1 MFLCGLSLGW
11 EEAGL
16 LGKVQEM
23 EGEGRTQLWGQ
34 LGPGAVTTCDKI
46 GVICELEGSG
56 SQEFSPWSL
65 SNISGSM
72 TALLWERL
80 PEAGRGSEQ
89 D

>member
-23 EGEGRTQLWGQ
+23 EGKGRTQLWGQ
-34 LGPGAVTTCDKI
+34 LGPGAVTNCDKI
-46 GVICELEGSG
+46 GAICELECSG
-56 SQEFSPWSL
+56 SQEFSHWSL
-65 SNISGSM
+65 SNISGSVSS
-72 TALLWERL
+72 LLWERL
-80 PEAGRGSEQ
+80 SEAGSGSEQ

>member
-1 MFLCGLSLGW
+1 M
-11 EEAGL
+11 
-16 LGKVQEM
+16 
-23 EGEGRTQLWGQ
+23 

-46 GVICELEGSG
+46 GAICELEGSG

-89 D
+89 DWGYYFPEKETEAQVGEGWY

>member
-1 MFLCGLSLGW
+1 MCGLSLGW
-11 EEAGL
+11 KEAGL

-23 EGEGRTQLWGQ
+23 EGKGRTQLWGM

-46 GVICELEGSG
+46 GAICELEGSG

-72 TALLWERL
+72 TAVLWERL